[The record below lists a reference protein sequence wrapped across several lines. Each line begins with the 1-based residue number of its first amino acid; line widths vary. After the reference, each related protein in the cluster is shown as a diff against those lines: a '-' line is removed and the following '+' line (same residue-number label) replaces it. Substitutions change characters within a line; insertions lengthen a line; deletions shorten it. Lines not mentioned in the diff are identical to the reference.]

1 MTPKE
6 KANKLV
12 SQYEICTRPLF
23 VLGDYEN
30 EKHYNKQCALIAVNL
45 RIEAYTTPPI
55 GAIEWAE
62 KKEQYWQEV
71 KQEIDK
77 L

>member
-23 VLGDYEN
+23 ALGDYEN
-30 EKHYNKQCALIAVNL
+30 EKHYNKQCALIL
-45 RIEAYTTPPI
+45 
-55 GAIEWAE
+55 AIETKLQFMEIADYDKAAYWRLIELELE
-62 KKEQYWQEV
+62 K
-71 KQEIDK
+71 